1 MVPSPEVDSQMKI
14 ARQLTYAIPVLLLLV
29 GCVQPQAEIVSV
41 PELPTA
47 EAQPESTQ
55 SEAPTIEDGPID
67 CDASVQEGIES
78 TVNAQTS
85 AFSSDNFERA
95 YSFASPSF
103 RSSVTLEGFVE
114 IIAGSYGPLIESSE
128 LIFSDCLVDSGSG
141 LALIDVRFLQ
151 AGNDVYGLRY
161 LMIETLDGWRVQGAS
176 NLQVVG
182 EGA

>member
-1 MVPSPEVDSQMKI
+1 M
-14 ARQLTYAIPVLLLLV
+14 T
-29 GCVQPQAEIVSV
+29 
-41 PELPTA
+41 
-47 EAQPESTQ
+47 ES
-55 SEAPTIEDGPID
+55 GPID
-67 CDASVQEGIES
+67 CGASLQGGIET

-85 AFSSDNFERA
+85 AFSSDDFELA

-114 IIAGSYGPLIESSE
+114 IIAGSYGPLIKSSE
-128 LIFSDCLVDSGSG
+128 LIFSDCMVDLGSG

-161 LMIETLDGWRVQGAS
+161 LMIETIDGWRVQGAS

-182 EGA
+182 EGT

>member
-14 ARQLTYAIPVLLLLV
+14 ARQLTYAIPLLLLLV
-29 GCVQPQAEIVSV
+29 GCAQPQAEIVS
-41 PELPTA
+41 ESETPTA

-55 SEAPTIEDGPID
+55 SEAPMTEGGPID
-67 CDASVQEGIES
+67 CDAYVQGGIES

-85 AFSSDNFERA
+85 AFSRDDFELA

-128 LIFSDCLVDSGSG
+128 LIFSDCLVDLSSE

-161 LMIETLDGWRVQGAS
+161 LMIETMDGWRVQGAS

>member
-1 MVPSPEVDSQMKI
+1 MKI
-14 ARQLTYAIPVLLLLV
+14 ARQLLYAIPVLLLLV
-29 GCVQPQAEIVSV
+29 GCVQPQARIVSESET
-41 PELPTA
+41 PNA

-55 SEAPTIEDGPID
+55 SEAPTIEGRHIE
-67 CDASVQEGIES
+67 CDASLQGGIES

-85 AFSSDNFERA
+85 AFSSDDFELA

-103 RSSVTLEGFVE
+103 RSNVTLEGFVG

-128 LIFSDCLVDSGSG
+128 LIFSDCLVDLGSG

-161 LMIETLDGWRVQGAS
+161 LMIETMDGWRVQGAS
-176 NLQVVG
+176 NLELVG
-182 EGA
+182 EGT

>member
-1 MVPSPEVDSQMKI
+1 MKI
-14 ARQLTYAIPVLLLLV
+14 ARQLTCAIPVLLLLV
-29 GCVQPQAEIVSV
+29 GCAQPQARIVSESET
-41 PELPTA
+41 PNA

-55 SEAPTIEDGPID
+55 SEAPTIEGGPIE
-67 CDASVQEGIES
+67 CDASLQGGIES

-85 AFSSDNFERA
+85 AFSSDDFELA

-103 RSSVTLEGFVE
+103 RSNVTLEGFVG

-128 LIFSDCLVDSGSG
+128 LIFSDCLVDLGSG

-161 LMIETLDGWRVQGAS
+161 LMIETMDGWRVQGAS
-176 NLQVVG
+176 NLELVG
-182 EGA
+182 EGT

>member
-1 MVPSPEVDSQMKI
+1 MVPSPEVNLQMKI
-14 ARQLTYAIPVLLLLV
+14 ARQLLYAIPVLLLLV
-29 GCVQPQAEIVSV
+29 GCVQTQAKIVSE
-41 PELPTA
+41 PETPTT
-47 EAQPESTQ
+47 EAQPETTQ
-55 SEAPTIEDGPID
+55 SESPMTEGGPID
-67 CDASVQEGIES
+67 CNASVQGGIES

-85 AFSSDNFERA
+85 AFSRDDFELA

-128 LIFSDCLVDSGSG
+128 LIFSDCMVDLGSG

-161 LMIETLDGWRVQGAS
+161 LMIETMDGWRVQGAS

-182 EGA
+182 EGT

>member
-1 MVPSPEVDSQMKI
+1 MKI
-14 ARQLTYAIPVLLLLV
+14 ALQLTCAIPVLLLLV
-29 GCVQPQAEIVSV
+29 GCAQPQAKIVSESET
-41 PELPTA
+41 PNA

-55 SEAPTIEDGPID
+55 SEAPTIEGGPIE
-67 CDASVQEGIES
+67 CDASLQGGIES

-85 AFSSDNFERA
+85 AFSSDDFELA

-103 RSSVTLEGFVE
+103 RSNVTLEGFVG

-128 LIFSDCLVDSGSG
+128 LIFSDCLVDLGSG

-161 LMIETLDGWRVQGAS
+161 LMIETMDGWRVQGAS
-176 NLQVVG
+176 NLELVG
-182 EGA
+182 EGT

>member
-1 MVPSPEVDSQMKI
+1 MKT
-14 ARQLTYAIPVLLLLV
+14 AKQLLYAIPVLLLLV
-29 GCVQPQAEIVSV
+29 GCAQTQQQIV
-41 PELPTA
+41 PESETQAA
-47 EAQPESTQ
+47 EAQPESPQ
-55 SEAPTIEDGPID
+55 SEAPMTGNGPID
-67 CDASVQEGIES
+67 CDAGVQGGIES

-85 AFSSDNFERA
+85 AFASDNFELA
-95 YSFASPSF
+95 YSLASPSF
-103 RSSVTLEGFVE
+103 RSNVTLEGFVE
-114 IIAGSYGPLIESSE
+114 IIAGSYGPLIESSD
-128 LIFSDCLVDSGSG
+128 LSFSDCLVDLDSG